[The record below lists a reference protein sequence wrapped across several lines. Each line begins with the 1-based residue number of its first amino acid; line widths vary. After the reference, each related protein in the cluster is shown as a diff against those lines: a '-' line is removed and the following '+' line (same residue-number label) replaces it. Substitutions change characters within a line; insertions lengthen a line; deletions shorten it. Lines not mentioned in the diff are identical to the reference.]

1 MSLAQ
6 ALPVTAAAQ
15 QSLPRGRVALC
26 RFAWGVLAYN
36 IAVILWGALVRAT
49 GSGAGCGDHWPLCN
63 GVVIQAHPR
72 IATIIELTHR
82 MTSGIAVI
90 AILAL
95 LIWTFRATPRKH
107 LARAS
112 VVAATVLTF
121 NEALLGAL
129 LVLLRLTADNRS
141 GERAVY
147 LSLHL
152 ANTLLLLAALALCAH
167 FSSRQRDFLRGTVH
181 FSHLALGLVGLAA
194 TLAVGVSGSLAAL
207 GDTLYPAATLR
218 AAFAA
223 DFSQQSSWLLRLR
236 FIHPLSALIAGLFI
250 CWLVVRTV
258 FRRSGPGN
266 RGLGLAVVLLLLLQ
280 IGLGLA
286 DVLLLA
292 PVWMQIAHLL
302 GADLLWI
309 ALVVLTARVC
319 ISGASKTTP
328 LFAKPSISA

>member
-1 MSLAQ
+1 
-6 ALPVTAAAQ
+6 
-15 QSLPRGRVALC
+15 
-26 RFAWGVLAYN
+26 
-36 IAVILWGALVRAT
+36 
-49 GSGAGCGDHWPLCN
+49 
-63 GVVIQAHPR
+63 
-72 IATIIELTHR
+72 
-82 MTSGIAVI
+82 
-90 AILAL
+90 
-95 LIWTFRATPRKH
+95 
-107 LARAS
+107 
-112 VVAATVLTF
+112 
-121 NEALLGAL
+121 
-129 LVLLRLTADNRS
+129 
-141 GERAVY
+141 
-147 LSLHL
+147 
-152 ANTLLLLAALALCAH
+152 
-167 FSSRQRDFLRGTVH
+167 VH

-319 ISGASKTTP
+319 IGGASKTTP